1 MPANWIGQQITFAAE
16 MDPDSTYSSKAFW
29 IRAGRGDTVKK
40 IAARYGHPEL
50 ADDVL
55 KRNKGRDLLTHPKRH
70 PHQSTPPSPR
80 LRSVMQT
87 LRTNASVQLPGT
99 MQAGEVLSVTAG
111 DSAPTVTAG
120 YAKYDIV
127 DRSGRVGINRFLGY
141 DPIALDIPVQF
152 EDFVNNRGGV
162 IEENIKTLER
172 FAGRGDYPGATV
184 GPPAVIRVSATDRH
198 GNVVPLVPANYQWTE
213 KHQSG
218 PLFRISNIAWDT
230 SPLRN
235 RRGLRIRQAATV
247 TVTQYTPIRF
257 VERSVSKRAQTPPS
271 KTSSK

>member
-1 MPANWIGQQITFAAE
+1 MPSNWIGQQITFAAVH
-16 MDPDSTYSSKAFW
+16 DPDSTYSTKAYW
-29 IRAGRGDTVKK
+29 IRAGHGDTLKK

-50 ADDVL
+50 ADDL
-55 KRNKGRDLLTHPKRH
+55 LSRNKGRDVLAHPKRH
-70 PHQSTPPSPR
+70 PHQSTPRSPR

-87 LRTNASVQLPGT
+87 LARNAPVQLPGT
-99 MQAGEVLSVTAG
+99 MQAGEVLNVTAG

-127 DRSGRVGINRFLGY
+127 DRNGRVGINRFLGY

-152 EDFVNNRGGV
+152 EDFVNNRGGT
-162 IEENIKTLER
+162 IEVAIKTLER
-172 FAGRGDYPGATV
+172 FAGRGDYPGASV
-184 GPPAVIRVSATDRH
+184 GPPAVIRVSATDKH
-198 GNVVPLVPANYQWTE
+198 GNVVPLIPANYQWTE
-213 KHQSG
+213 QHQSG
-218 PLFRISNIAWDT
+218 PLFRVSAIAWDT

-247 TVTQYTPIRF
+247 SITQYTPVHF

-271 KTSSK
+271 KTKAK